1 MTTPL
6 VIETV
11 RNGNQVGHPRPTG
24 QGTPTSASSARAW

>member
-11 RNGNQVGHPRPTG
+11 RNGNTVGKPSPDR
-24 QGTPTSASSARAW
+24 QATPATPSSDRVA